1 MGRNQFINT
10 NFTKLIT
17 RIPKPTNGALAFVSR
32 FIFWYHDATMINY
45 EDPDGGGG
53 GGGGVGGRSGSGVSV
68 RTRKSED
75 GLETTSKLI
84 LRNAAPGDSGNYTCQ
99 PSNAGSASI
108 HVFVSEGEFFSKFR
122 GLSYKSL
129 RFNHSEVSYGSP

>member
-1 MGRNQFINT
+1 M
-10 NFTKLIT
+10 
-17 RIPKPTNGALAFVSR
+17 TNGAFAFVSR

-45 EDPDGGGG
+45 EDPDGD
-53 GGGGVGGRSGSGVSV
+53 GGGGVGWRSGNGVSV

-99 PSNAGSASI
+99 PSNARGASI
-108 HVFVSEGEFFSKFR
+108 HVFVSEGDLLTS
-122 GLSYKSL
+122 
-129 RFNHSEVSYGSP
+129 